1 MDQLGF
7 DFHAVPPTFWLNRSA
22 SVGGP
27 DDLLL
32 LLRKVAGEILNAF
45 REHPDPSVGNFD
57 VAEDW
62 CGVLV
67 QLALHGFISIGSDR
81 GDVNQPDNAII
92 GSGSGDDGPAIRVA
106 DKDGRA
112 AHTP

>member
-1 MDQLGF
+1 
-7 DFHAVPPTFWLNRSA
+7 
-22 SVGGP
+22 
-27 DDLLL
+27 
-32 LLRKVAGEILNAF
+32 
-45 REHPDPSVGNFD
+45 

-67 QLALHGFISIGSDR
+67 ELALHGFTSIGSDR

-92 GSGSGDDGPAIRVA
+92 GSGSSDDGPAIRMA

-112 AHTP
+112 AYTP

>member
-1 MDQLGF
+1 
-7 DFHAVPPTFWLNRSA
+7 
-22 SVGGP
+22 
-27 DDLLL
+27 
-32 LLRKVAGEILNAF
+32 
-45 REHPDPSVGNFD
+45 

-67 QLALHGFISIGSDR
+67 ELALHGFMSIGSDR

-112 AHTP
+112 AHPP